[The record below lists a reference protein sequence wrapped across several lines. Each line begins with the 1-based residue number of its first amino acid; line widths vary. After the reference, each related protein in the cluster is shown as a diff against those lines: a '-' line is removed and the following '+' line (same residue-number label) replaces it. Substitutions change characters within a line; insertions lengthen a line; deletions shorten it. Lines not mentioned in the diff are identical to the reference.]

1 MELPKSDL
9 CHPAILTTLADDSYF
24 PSLLAR
30 VTRMV
35 SEWHI
40 ECRGQVTRRQGT
52 MTIKSRKRSSG
63 FTLVELM
70 IVVAIIGI
78 LAAVAIPAFT
88 RYVKKSRTAEAVG
101 HLNKEWAGSLS
112 YYETDHMGLNQTVL
126 AKQFPAPSAAYAYA
140 TECGCMTGQR
150 CPGNSPTWGT
160 DQVWLALNFAIPDAH
175 NYLPGY
181 SGASTG
187 TSATFTAY
195 AKGDLDCDATLAEFM
210 RQGGINSNGD
220 VTGSYQPT
228 VVNELE

>member
-1 MELPKSDL
+1 
-9 CHPAILTTLADDSYF
+9 
-24 PSLLAR
+24 
-30 VTRMV
+30 
-35 SEWHI
+35 
-40 ECRGQVTRRQGT
+40 

-70 IVVAIIGI
+70 IFVAIIGI

-112 YYETDHMGLNQTVL
+112 YYETDHMGSGGGVL
-126 AKQFPAPSAAYAYA
+126 AKQFPGASAAFAYG
-140 TECGCMTGQR
+140 TECGCQTGQR
-150 CPGNSPTWGT
+150 CPGNSPSWGS
-160 DQVWLALNFAIPDAH
+160 DGVWLALNFSIPDAH

-181 SGASTG
+181 SGNLTG
-187 TSATFTAY
+187 TLAVFTAY
-195 AKGDLDCDATLAEFM
+195 AKGDLDCDSTLATFV

-228 VVNELE
+228 VTNELE